1 MAKIEAADLML
12 VNREDV
18 TYTVTGEE
26 FIDSVIDPLSLDL
39 SFAPNP
45 PICEQ
50 DCTVTGIPVGG
61 KSPYTYDSYQWY
73 VSDLADGGFGV
84 AIPGADN
91 AVYAIPFGSE
101 GKYFGCRVT
110 ITDARGTSATQ
121 TSYTQSATI
130 I

>member
-1 MAKIEAADLML
+1 MAIESTDEVLINRNGVTYTQQQGEIMAKIEAADLML

-26 FIDSVIDPLSLDL
+26 FIDSVIDPLTLDL
-39 SFAPNP
+39 NFAPNP

-50 DCTVTGIPVGG
+50 DCTVTGVPVGG

-84 AIPGADN
+84 AIPGADT
-91 AVYAIPFGSE
+91 AVYGAPL
-101 GKYFGCRVT
+101 V
-110 ITDARGTSATQ
+110 
-121 TSYTQSATI
+121 
-130 I
+130 